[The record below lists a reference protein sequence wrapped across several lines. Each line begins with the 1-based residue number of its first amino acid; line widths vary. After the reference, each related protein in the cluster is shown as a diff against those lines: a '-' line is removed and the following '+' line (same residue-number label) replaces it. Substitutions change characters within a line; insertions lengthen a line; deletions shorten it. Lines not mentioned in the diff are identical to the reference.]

1 MSRDNPSSCDRAH
14 RPAARGPKAHAGRL
28 ARSPQPYG
36 GMHSGYEFGGPQM
49 KNVKKSRWLIA
60 LFALAAVAMLA
71 VACGG
76 DDDSG
81 GSTSAGN
88 DKPLVIARDMDI
100 NSMDPSRAYCDTCQ
114 IYLSAT
120 YDTLIGLDPKD
131 NKTFIPRVA
140 EKWEGN
146 ADRTQYTF
154 HLNKKANFADG
165 TALTATDVKW
175 SFERLANVKGSAA
188 YFMDGITSIDIPDP
202 QTVIVKLAASDS
214 SFLAKVNASY
224 AGIINSKVAAANGAT
239 NGKDADSTDKAEA
252 WFLKNSAGGGPYTL
266 ANYTEGAEIRLARN
280 DKYWGDKPALK
291 EVIIKQVKDAVT
303 QRQQLETGDADIAM
317 QLDPDTAKKVNNK
330 SVTIKEVPSFNF
342 VYIALS
348 PGAKDNKIDL
358 NSNIRE
364 AVRAALDYDG
374 IIQVTLGGG
383 GKKQAAAIPNGFLGT
398 KNLPLPKRDL
408 VKAKQLLKDGGQ
420 PNGFEIDA
428 IYPNVNVYGVDFN
441 TMMQKIQSDLAEV
454 GIKLKLQP
462 VEFTVWVA
470 KIRGDGIPFTAVYFA
485 PDHTDPIQYVQ
496 YFGMV
501 PGSPWSARAGGKA
514 TPLINQAEVDLSA
527 KALAANSDEE
537 REKLYESIGK
547 EMIKDAIHLPI
558 VNPNLELAYRSNLE
572 GMHYSAC
579 CNLEVARLKRK

>member
-1 MSRDNPSSCDRAH
+1 MNDGKVKTGRYV
-14 RPAARGPKAHAGRL
+14 AAL
-28 ARSPQPYG
+28 
-36 GMHSGYEFGGPQM
+36 
-49 KNVKKSRWLIA
+49 VV
-60 LFALAAVAMLA
+60 AVAVVA
-71 VACGG
+71 AITAACGG
-76 DDDSG
+76 DDDDSG
-81 GSTSAGN
+81 GSGGGN
-88 DKPLVIARDMDI
+88 NDRPLVIARDMDI

-114 IYLSAT
+114 IYLTAT

-131 NKTFIPRVA
+131 NKTFVARVA

-154 HLNKKANFADG
+154 RLNKKAKFADG
-165 TALTATDVKW
+165 TPLEAKDVKW

-188 YFMDGITSIDIPDP
+188 YFMDGITSIETPDA

-224 AGIINSKVAAANGAT
+224 AGIINSKVATANGAS
-239 NGKDADSTDKAEA
+239 NAKDADTTDKAEP
-252 WFLKNSAGGGPYTL
+252 WFLKNSAGSGPYTL
-266 ANYTEGAEIRLARN
+266 ASYTEGAEIRLARN
-280 DKYWGDKPALK
+280 ESYWGDKPALK

-303 QRQQLETGDADIAM
+303 QRQQVETGDADIAM
-317 QLDPDTAKKVNNK
+317 QIDPDTAKKIKNK
-330 SVTIKEVPSFNF
+330 NVTIKEVPSFNF

-348 PGAKDNKIDL
+348 PGAKDNKVDL
-358 NSNIRE
+358 NPKIRE
-364 AVRAALDYDG
+364 AVRAAVDYDG

-383 GKKQAAAIPNGFLGT
+383 GKKQAAPIPNGFLGT
-398 KNLPLPKRDL
+398 KNLALPKRDTA
-408 VKAKQLLKDGGQ
+408 KAKQLLKDGGQ

-441 TMMQKIQSDLAEV
+441 TMMQKIQADLGEV

-462 VEFTVWVA
+462 VEFTVWVE
-470 KIRGDGIPFTAVYFA
+470 KIRGDGIPMTAVYFA

-501 PGSPWSARAGGKA
+501 PGAPWASRAGSKDK
-514 TPLINQAEVDLSA
+514 PIVNQAEVDLSA
-527 KALAANSDEE
+527 KALAASSDEE

-547 EMIKDAIHLPI
+547 EMIADAIILPI
-558 VNPNLELAYRSNLE
+558 VNPNLVLAYRSDLE

-579 CNLEVARLKRK
+579 CNLEVQRLKRK

>member
-1 MSRDNPSSCDRAH
+1 MNRKTRYYLV
-14 RPAARGPKAHAGRL
+14 AGL
-28 ARSPQPYG
+28 
-36 GMHSGYEFGGPQM
+36 
-49 KNVKKSRWLIA
+49 
-60 LFALAAVAMLA
+60 ALAALA
-71 VACGG
+71 FIATACGG
-76 DDDSG
+76 DDDNG
-81 GSTSAGN
+81 GGGAGGGNN

-114 IYLSAT
+114 IYLTAT

-154 HLNKKANFADG
+154 TLNKKANFADG
-165 TALTATDVKW
+165 TPLTSADVKW
-175 SFERLANVKGSAA
+175 TFERLANVKGSAA
-188 YFMDGITSIDIPDP
+188 YFMDGITAIETPDP

-224 AGIINSKVAAANGAT
+224 AGIINSKLASANGAT
-239 NGKDADSTDKAEA
+239 AAKDADTTDKAEA

-317 QLDPDTAKKVNNK
+317 QIDPDTAKKISNK

-358 NSNIRE
+358 NPKIRE
-364 AVRAALDYDG
+364 AVRSALDYDG

-383 GKKQAAAIPNGFLGT
+383 GKKQAAPIPNGFLGT
-398 KNLPLPKRDL
+398 KNLQLPSRD
-408 VKAKQLLKDGGQ
+408 VAKAKQLLKDGGQ
-420 PNGFEIDA
+420 PNGFTIDA
-428 IYPNVNVYGVDFN
+428 MYPNVNVYGVDFN
-441 TMMQKIQSDLAEV
+441 TMMQKIQSDLSEI
-454 GIKLKLQP
+454 GIKLNLQP

-470 KIRGDGIPFTAVYFA
+470 KIRGDGIPLTAVYFA

-501 PGSPWSARAGGKA
+501 PGAPWAGRAGGA
-514 TPLINQAEVDLSA
+514 NTPLLNQAEVDLSA
-527 KALAANSDEE
+527 KALASSSDAE
-537 REKLYESIGK
+537 REKLYESIGN
-547 EMIKDAIHLPI
+547 EMIKDAIILPI
-558 VNPNLELAYRSNLE
+558 VNPNLVLAYRSELE